1 MRFYLDQHS
10 SHDTPPSLT
19 LRAADGR
26 SVAELSPS
34 RSRIL
39 ASFWLAPSELTTIP
53 AADGAP
59 LHARLVKPRDFGGST
74 RHPVVLRVYG
84 GPGVPI
90 VQDDWDRG
98 FLYDRLL
105 AERGWVVVSVDPRI
119 ATAASKRIEDAA
131 LRNLWSDAALGDLL
145 DAVRWLKAQPWA
157 DPARFGIWG
166 RSGGG
171 AFTLVAMTRSEEFA
185 AGISVAPVTDWRYYD
200 SKSTEAYM
208 KTPEENPDGY
218 ERAAVVPRAKD
229 LHGRLLLAFGT
240 YDDNVHP
247 QNEWAFID
255 ALVEAGKP
263 FDLMLYPMRKHGI
276 DDRAARRHLMETMV
290 EFWERWLGNGTH

>member
-1 MRFYLDQHS
+1 
-10 SHDTPPSLT
+10 
-19 LRAADGR
+19 
-26 SVAELSPS
+26 
-34 RSRIL
+34 
-39 ASFWLAPSELTTIP
+39 
-53 AADGAP
+53 
-59 LHARLVKPRDFGGST
+59 
-74 RHPVVLRVYG
+74 VLRVYG
-84 GPGVPI
+84 GAGVPT
-90 VQDDWDRG
+90 VLDDWDRG
-98 FLYDRLL
+98 VLYDQLL
-105 AERGWVVVSVDPRI
+105 AQRGYVVVSVDPRI
-119 ATAASKRIEDAA
+119 ATAESKTIENAA
-131 LRNLWSDAALGDLL
+131 LRNLWSDPPLNDLV
-145 DAVRWLKAQPWA
+145 DAVRWLKGRPWA

-171 AFTLVAMTRSEEFA
+171 AFTLVALTRSQEFA

-200 SKSTEAYM
+200 SKATEAYM
-208 KTPEENPDGY
+208 KTPEANPEGY

-263 FDLMLYPMRKHGI
+263 FDMMLYPGRKHGI

-290 EFWERWLGNGTH
+290 AFWERWLGS